1 VSTTNLFVEL
11 LVIGVGAAGWLILFT
26 LAALGYDAAFVKG
39 LLSTPAAIVPG
50 VVAVYLLGIITD
62 RIADSAL
69 QFLRTERKRLLYFP
83 SADEAFKVRDYVLT
97 KSPYFASQFEY
108 NRSRQ
113 RICRGWIF
121 NFIFLAI
128 GLNTLLY
135 VRPEAFARAAN
146 LGSSNPWYVS
156 FFVTPMLLLLALA
169 CWFAWEKLSDAEL
182 RRMRAQAK
190 SLREI
195 DADPRQRD

>member
-1 VSTTNLFVEL
+1 MSTTNLFVEL
-11 LVIGVGAAGWLILFT
+11 LVIGVGAAGWVTLFT
-26 LAALGYDAAFVKG
+26 LAALGYDTAFVKG

-69 QFLRTERKRLLYFP
+69 QFLRTERKRLVYFP
-83 SADEAFKVRDYVLT
+83 STNEAFKTRDYVLT
-97 KSPYFASQFEY
+97 KSPYFAAQFEY

-121 NFIFLAI
+121 NFVFLAI
-128 GLNTLLY
+128 GLNTLLC

-146 LGSSNPWYVS
+146 LGG
-156 FFVTPMLLLLALA
+156 
-169 CWFAWEKLSDAEL
+169 
-182 RRMRAQAK
+182 
-190 SLREI
+190 
-195 DADPRQRD
+195 